1 MAPGYRPP
9 EAEEKEQYVRE
20 LFDKIAENYDAM
32 NQVMSAGQWERWHKE
47 FVSQTRFKPGDKIL
61 DVACGTGDLSM
72 LDAAQVRPGGR
83 VIGVDISEG
92 MLEVGRR
99 RVAQSPYADMIALQV
114 GNAMDLQFPD
124 NTFDGVTMGWAMRNV
139 SSIPKTLSEIY
150 RVLKPGGRFVCLE
163 ASKPFSRVIRL
174 GFFLYWKTF
183 LPMIDW
189 FVVKSGRQAR
199 VRPYTYLSRSL
210 DNYPFPDRLE
220 QLFQEAGFAET
231 DYQLLMLGTVAIH
244 VGTKPGAR

>member
-1 MAPGYRPP
+1 MAPGYQPP
-9 EAEEKEQYVRE
+9 APEEKEQYVRE
-20 LFDKIAENYDAM
+20 LFDRIAENYDAM
-32 NQVMSAGQWERWHKE
+32 NQVMSAGQWERWHRE
-47 FVSQTRFKPGDKIL
+47 FVKQTSFRPGEQIL
-61 DVACGTGDLSM
+61 DVACGTGDLTL
-72 LDAAQVRPGGR
+72 LDAAQVAPGGR

-99 RVAQSPYADMIALQV
+99 RVASSPYSDMIALQV
-114 GNAMDLQFPD
+114 GNAMDLPFPD

-139 SSIPKTLSEIY
+139 SSIPRTLAEIH

-183 LPMIDW
+183 LPLIDW
-189 FVVKSGRQAR
+189 FVVRTGGKAR
-199 VRPYTYLSRSL
+199 IRPYTYLSRSL

-220 QLFQEAGFAET
+220 EMFREAGFTKT

-244 VGTKPGAR
+244 VGTKPDR